1 MQNAFGMNALSI
13 QNLSKKYK
21 SGVEALKTVN
31 FDVQQGDFFALLG
44 PNGAGKTTAI
54 GIITSLVN
62 KSSGSVQVFGY
73 DMDKEL
79 AKAKSC
85 IGVVPQE
92 VNLNLF
98 DYNFNILV
106 NQAGFYG
113 IPRSEGKK
121 RAEQYLKQ
129 MQLWDKRKT
138 DARSLSGGMKRR
150 LMVARALVNRPKLL
164 LLDEPTAGVDI
175 ETRRMMWNFL
185 RDLNQKGT
193 TIILTTHY
201 LEEAEQLCNR
211 VAIIDQGEI
220 IENDSMQNVLKKLK
234 TEVFI
239 LNTEKSLDTA
249 PEIDGYSTAL
259 RSSQEI
265 EITVSQNQGIN
276 NAFTSLESQGVKIIS
291 MRNKNSRLEE
301 LFLDLTKGQAGQ
313 TS

>member
-1 MQNAFGMNALSI
+1 MHALSI
-13 QNLSKKYK
+13 KDLSKKYK
-21 SGVEALKTVN
+21 SGVEALKSVS
-31 FDVQQGDFFALLG
+31 FDVQEGDFFALLG

-62 KSSGSVQVFGY
+62 KSSGSIEVFGH
-73 DMDKEL
+73 DLDKEL
-79 AKAKSC
+79 ALAKSC

-129 MQLWDKRKT
+129 MQLWERRKT
-138 DARSLSGGMKRR
+138 NARSLSGGMKRR

-175 ETRRMMWNFL
+175 ETRRMMWDFL
-185 RDLNQKGT
+185 RDLNANGT

-201 LEEAEQLCNR
+201 LEEAEQLCNK
-211 VAIIDQGEI
+211 VAIIDEGKI

-239 LNTEKSLDTA
+239 LNTEKPLDKA
-249 PEIDGYSTAL
+249 PEIDGYATAL
-259 RSSQEI
+259 KSPQEI
-265 EITVSQNQGIN
+265 EITVSQ
-276 NAFTSLESQGVKIIS
+276 EQGVNDAFSTLQANGVKVLS

-301 LFLDLTKGQAGQ
+301 LFLDLTKGQPGEGE
-313 TS
+313 

>member
-1 MQNAFGMNALSI
+1 MHALSI
-13 QNLSKKYK
+13 KDLSKKYK
-21 SGVEALKTVN
+21 SGVEALKSVS
-31 FDVQQGDFFALLG
+31 FDVQEGDFFALLG

-62 KSSGSVQVFGY
+62 KSSGSIEVFGH
-73 DMDKEL
+73 DLDKEL

-129 MQLWDKRKT
+129 MQLWEKRKT
-138 DARSLSGGMKRR
+138 NARSLSGGMKRR

-175 ETRRMMWNFL
+175 ETRRMMWDFL
-185 RDLNQKGT
+185 RDLNANET

-201 LEEAEQLCNR
+201 LEEAEQLCNK
-211 VAIIDQGEI
+211 VAIIDEGKI

-239 LNTEKSLDTA
+239 LNTEKPLDKA
-249 PEIDGYSTAL
+249 PEIHGYATAL
-259 RSSQEI
+259 KSPQEI
-265 EITVSQNQGIN
+265 EITVSQ
-276 NAFTSLESQGVKIIS
+276 EQGVNDAFSTLQASGVKVLS

-301 LFLDLTKGQAGQ
+301 LFLDLTKGQQGEGE
-313 TS
+313 